1 MSESS
6 DQLFKIRH
14 SSEHILTM
22 AMRKFFPKMKM
33 AMGPAID
40 TGFYFDVDLG
50 EEKMSEEL
58 FPQIE
63 KEMWRIINQKYDF
76 VREEMSVNDARK
88 LFAGNEYKQEWLDEI
103 EKRKE
108 SATVYWTGKGTKD
121 EFVDLCAGPHVNNTS
136 EIKVFKLLSLAGAY
150 WHGDE
155 KNKMLTRIYG
165 TAFTNKEDLNSYL
178 QQLEEAKKREHR
190 KLGQELELFMFDDEV
205 GQGLPLYLPNGAM
218 IRHLLMNFALDTY
231 LDRGYQLVSTPHIGN
246 EDLWNKSGHLGFYAE
261 NMYGPVEIE
270 GKKYRLK
277 PMNCPFHVKMYTS
290 KQRSYR
296 ELPVRWTEMGTVY
309 RFEKSGVLHG
319 LTRPRCFTQ
328 DDAHIIC
335 RPDQLSSEI
344 IDALKL
350 IQYIYKTL
358 GMEQLLYKLS
368 TRDPQNK
375 AKYIGNDDQWN
386 QAEQTLKEA
395 LSFIGQTAYEIDEG
409 GAAFYA
415 PKIDIDA
422 IDAMGR
428 RWQLSTIQVDFNLPD
443 RFDMNYIDEQNQAQR
458 PYMIH
463 RALLGSLERF
473 MGVYIEHTGGNF
485 PLWLSPVQVR
495 IVPIS
500 EKHID
505 YATKI
510 AQLLKEDKI
519 RVELDDSQESMQKR
533 IRNAEKQKVPYML
546 VVGDKEQENNSVA
559 VRGRG
564 RKDLGVMKIEEFKD
578 KVLEEI
584 KAKIIS

>member
-1 MSESS
+1 
-6 DQLFKIRH
+6 
-14 SSEHILTM
+14 
-22 AMRKFFPKMKM
+22 
-33 AMGPAID
+33 
-40 TGFYFDVDLG
+40 
-50 EEKMSEEL
+50 
-58 FPQIE
+58 
-63 KEMWRIINQKYDF
+63 
-76 VREEMSVNDARK
+76 
-88 LFAGNEYKQEWLDEI
+88 
-103 EKRKE
+103 
-108 SATVYWTGKGTKD
+108 
-121 EFVDLCAGPHVNNTS
+121 
-136 EIKVFKLLSLAGAY
+136 
-150 WHGDE
+150 
-155 KNKMLTRIYG
+155 
-165 TAFTNKEDLNSYL
+165 
-178 QQLEEAKKREHR
+178 
-190 KLGQELELFMFDDEV
+190 
-205 GQGLPLYLPNGAM
+205 
-218 IRHLLMNFALDTY
+218 MNFALDTY

-395 LSFIGQTAYEIDEG
+395 LSFIGQAAYEIDEG